1 LLSNI
6 YLNGLDWKMAQNG
19 FEMVRY
25 ADDYVVL
32 CPSQE
37 QAQKALEQISQWVEV
52 NGLKLHPTKTRLVN
66 ASQRGGFDFLG
77 YHFERGK
84 KWPRKKSLDKLK
96 DAIRSKTQRNS
107 GLITAPCGLP
117 CLVACH
123 PFMLSMTPAW
133 SIPSRDIVKS
143 CVREESA
150 SLVNNS

>member
-1 LLSNI
+1 MDSLKGWQATEQGSPQGAVISPLLSNI
-6 YLNGLDWKMAQNG
+6 YLNGLDWEMAGNG

-37 QAQKALEQISQWVEV
+37 QAQKALKQIRHWVEK
-52 NGLKLHPTKTRLVN
+52 NGLQLHPTKTRLVD

-96 DAIRSKTQRNS
+96 DAIRSKTRRNS
-107 GLITAPCGLP
+107 GRK
-117 CLVACH
+117 
-123 PFMLSMTPAW
+123 SK
-133 SIPSRDIVKS
+133 PSARM
-143 CVREESA
+143 
-150 SLVNNS
+150 